1 MKNLLTLTAV
11 IESITGLLLVL
22 LPSKLVS
29 LLFGSALDSQVA
41 LMVAYIAGMALM
53 ALGITCWIARNDKQ
67 SRAVKGVNIGL
78 TVYNSG
84 FVAVLTFAKIGLGL
98 SGIGLWAAV
107 LVHFIMTIWCVL
119 SLLDLS
125 RRSRGP

>member
-1 MKNLLTLTAV
+1 MKNLLTVITV

-29 LLFGSALDSQVA
+29 FLFGSALDSPVA
-41 LMVAYIAGMALM
+41 LMVAYIAGVALM
-53 ALGITCWIARNDKQ
+53 ALGITCWIARNDNQ
-67 SRAVKGVNIGL
+67 SSAVKGVIIGL
-78 TVYNSG
+78 IVYNAG
-84 FVAVLTFAKIGLGL
+84 VVAVLAYSEIGLGF

-125 RRSRGP
+125 RRSIRI